1 MINQITNISDKNVFT
16 PLRSSGVNYAI
27 TKPITETQKS
37 DEKVIE
43 DDRRGQRLGIGIAAV
58 TLAVGMGWFVATRT
72 FSKNARPKF
81 LNNIIS
87 YLNDKVSKLSEIKNK
102 SGIQKFYQSFLI
114 GTRKVLTKSKALFS
128 IASSKDIL
136 YHKALEQTS
145 ITREINEGIRGFF
158 ERVSIKRARNTWD
171 RIFIRFDKNFAEFS
185 EANSKIEGIIPDK
198 EKSSLNEKIQHVKN
212 NVQLLC
218 SREAFNKRLLEVNND
233 LKTLPDDIW
242 GKTWGN
248 FKNFKNELLS
258 GNFTAEDLATDSKFK
273 LINNVQGLK
282 EKITFSIHDHQQN
295 LKNIYNTIKT
305 KNMSSVK
312 NKETDALMLKLKN
325 NIDIYENVLKKGGS
339 KETLPKEN
347 DVIDLLKAL
356 NEQIS
361 QSKSYTPK
369 TKSELSKVINR
380 YNETLKKQGKDGEI
394 QEIMD
399 IYKKYLLKEDYEKLK
414 KSVTRT
420 LKSLNHS
427 TDLESDKLF
436 DKLRDLKLGAGPHD
450 VVAFIT
456 SLGVMGWFLGRAEN
470 KDQRISVALKYG
482 IPAVGAVAIST
493 LCTVG
498 LVASGP
504 SLIIGTLA
512 GLVINKIGSG
522 IDNMRKKRKNSEV
535 NIPVDNTP
543 ILTEIKEGIELLK
556 QPKKK

>member
-1 MINQITNISDKNVFT
+1 MINQIANIPDKKVFAPFTTN
-16 PLRSSGVNYAI
+16 GVNYAI
-27 TKPITETQKS
+27 TAPITEKQKN
-37 DEKVIE
+37 DEKAINN
-43 DDRRGQRLGIGIAAV
+43 DRRGQRLGIGIAAV
-58 TLAVGMGWFVATRT
+58 TLAVGMGWFVATRA
-72 FSKNARPKF
+72 FSKNTRPKF

-87 YLNDKVSKLSEIKNK
+87 YLNTKVSKLSEIKNK
-102 SGIQKFYQSFLI
+102 SGIQKFYESFLI

-145 ITREINEGIRGFF
+145 ATQKINKNIRLFF
-158 ERVSIKRARNTWD
+158 EKVSIKRARNAWD
-171 RIFIRFDKNFAEFS
+171 KTFIRFDDTFAKF
-185 EANSKIEGIIPDK
+185 AIADSKIEGKITNS
-198 EKSSLNEKIQHVKN
+198 EKAILKAKTQ
-212 NVQLLC
+212 NVRDNTQLLC
-218 SREAFNKRLLEVNND
+218 SREAFNKRLRQVDND
-233 LKTLPDDIW
+233 LENLPADIW
-242 GKTWGN
+242 KKTWGN
-248 FKNFKNELLS
+248 FKKFKNELMN

-325 NIDIYENVLKKGGS
+325 NIETYENVIKKGGS
-339 KETLPKEN
+339 KETLPKEQ

-356 NEQIS
+356 NDQIS

-380 YNETLKKQGKDGEI
+380 YNNTLKKQGRDGEI

-399 IYKKYLLKEDYEKLK
+399 IYKKYLPKEDYEKLK

-450 VVAFIT
+450 VLAFIS

-504 SLIIGTLA
+504 SLIIGTLS
-512 GLVINKIGSG
+512 GLVINKIGAG
-522 IDNMRKKRKNSEV
+522 IDDMRKKQNNKNT

-543 ILTEIKEGIELLK
+543 ILTEIKEGLEMLK
-556 QPKKK
+556 QPKTK

>member
-1 MINQITNISDKNVFT
+1 MINQVVNNPDKNIFT

-27 TKPITETQKS
+27 TAPITETQKS
-37 DEKVIE
+37 EEKVIE
-43 DDRRGQRLGIGIAAV
+43 DDRRGQRLGIGIAAI
-58 TLAVGMGWFVATRT
+58 TLAVGMGWFIATRA

-87 YLNDKVSKLSEIKNK
+87 YLNDKVAKLSEIKNK

-145 ITREINEGIRGFF
+145 ATQKINKNIRLFF
-158 ERVSIKRARNTWD
+158 EKVSIKRARNTWD
-171 RIFIRFDKNFAEFS
+171 RIFIRFDRTFAEFA
-185 EANSKIEGIIPDK
+185 EANSKIKGKIPNS
-198 EKSSLNEKIQHVKN
+198 EKSILEGKIQ
-212 NVQLLC
+212 NVRDNVHALC
-218 SREAFNKRLLEVNND
+218 SREAFNKRLLQVNDD

-242 GKTWGN
+242 KKTWGN
-248 FKNFKNELLS
+248 LKNFKDELLN

-273 LINNVQGLK
+273 LINEVQGLK

-305 KNMSSVK
+305 KNMSSVN

-325 NIDIYENVLKKGGS
+325 NIDTYENVIKRGGS
-339 KETLPKEN
+339 KETLPKEQN
-347 DVIDLLKAL
+347 VIDLLKAL
-356 NEQIS
+356 NDQIS

-380 YNETLKKQGKDGEI
+380 YSETLKKQGRDGEI

-399 IYKKYLLKEDYEKLK
+399 IYKKHLPKEDYEKLK

-450 VVAFIT
+450 VLAFIS

-470 KDQRISVALKYG
+470 KDQRMSVALKYG

-504 SLIIGTLA
+504 SLIIGTLS
-512 GLVINKIGSG
+512 GLVINKIGSS
-522 IDNMRKKRKNSEV
+522 IDNMRKKRNNKNT
-535 NIPVDNTP
+535 NIPIDNTP
-543 ILTEIKEGIELLK
+543 ILTEIKEGLELLK